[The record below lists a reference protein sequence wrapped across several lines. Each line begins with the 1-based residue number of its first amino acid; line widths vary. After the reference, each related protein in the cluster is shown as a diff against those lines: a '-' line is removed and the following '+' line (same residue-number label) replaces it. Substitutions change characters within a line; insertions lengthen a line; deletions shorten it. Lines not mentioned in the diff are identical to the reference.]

1 MSGRD
6 ADLAYLRARLARV
19 EDRVRLLVLH
29 RQTDDP
35 APDDPFR
42 GLYVSD
48 DTAARLVA
56 PPQADPD
63 LSSADLTQVEERGDA
78 LESEGH
84 QLLLRRLARAAGLDD
99 LDVDLVLTTLLP
111 DLDSRF
117 ERLYGYLNDDVS
129 RRRATIGLALAVVG
143 AAPDDAE
150 ARARLSPSGAL
161 MRRGL
166 LRVED
171 EDRPYLTRALR
182 VPDRVTA
189 HVLGHEEP
197 GPELAPYLLDA
208 HPYPV
213 PLATRVGR
221 ALSSGTRLLHLRE
234 YAPGTGAS
242 VAAAALAEVGL
253 GAVVLDLTRVQE
265 NPAPVEVLRSACRE
279 AIFADAGLV
288 AGPVEALARAVP
300 EALRALTTADIP
312 VILTGHDSWDPH
324 WAAAT
329 PLSMAVTPLDPAE
342 RAGVWAHYLGPDLG
356 ALDGVAKHLALAPA
370 QVASAVAAAR
380 VAAAADGTP
389 LGPDHLRLGVQA
401 QNAAGLERLAR
412 RIEPEVDWEDLVVTP
427 AVRTAL
433 GAVTA
438 RARHRHTVLTTWRM
452 RRGGGRGIGIS
463 ALFAGDSGTGK
474 TMAAEVIAR
483 DLGLDLYTVNLA
495 TVVDKY
501 IGETEK
507 NLERIFTEAAGVNAV
522 LFFDEADAVFGKRSA
537 VKDAHDRY
545 ANIESA
551 YLLQRLESFDGLA
564 VLATNLRANIDEA
577 FTRRLDAIIDF
588 PAPGE
593 ELRRELWA
601 RCLAPPLPVAD
612 DLDLEFC
619 ARSFELAG
627 GDIRSASTT
636 AAYLAA
642 AQDRPVGMGDVVA
655 AVQQEYR
662 KLGRLVLERE
672 FGDYLGL
679 LR

>member
-1 MSGRD
+1 MSGGD
-6 ADLAYLRARLARV
+6 PDLAYLHARLARI
-19 EDRVRLLVLH
+19 EDRVRSLVQH
-29 RQTDDP
+29 RQIDDP

-48 DTAARLVA
+48 DTAIRLVA
-56 PPQADPD
+56 PPAAAPAPD
-63 LSSADLTQVEERGDA
+63 VAGLGQSEDVGDH

-84 QLLLRRLARAAGLDD
+84 QLRLHRLGRTAGLDD
-99 LDVDLVLTTLLP
+99 LDLDLVLATLLP

-129 RRRATIGLALAVVG
+129 RRRATVGLALAVVG
-143 AAPDDAE
+143 APPDDAE
-150 ARARLSPSGAL
+150 ARARLMRSGRL
-161 MRRGL
+161 VSRGL
-166 LRVED
+166 LCVED
-171 EDRPYLTRALR
+171 EDRPFLTRALR

-189 HVLGHEEP
+189 HLLGHQEP
-197 GPELAPYLLDA
+197 APELVPYLLGP
-208 HPYPV
+208 HPFPV

-221 ALSSGTRLLHLRE
+221 ALDSGTLLLHLRE
-234 YAPGTGAS
+234 HALGTGAS

-253 GAVVLDLTRVQE
+253 GAVVLDLTRVAE
-265 NPAPVEVLRSACRE
+265 HPAPGDLLRAACRE
-279 AIFADAGLV
+279 ALFADAGLV
-288 AGPVEALARAVP
+288 AGPVETLAGTAP
-300 EALRALTTADIP
+300 EVLHALTTADLP
-312 VILTGHDSWDPH
+312 VILTGLASWDPR
-324 WAAAT
+324 WAAAS
-329 PLSMAVTPLDPAE
+329 PLSLAVTPLEPTE
-342 RAGVWAHYLGPDLG
+342 RARVWARYLGPDLG
-356 ALDGVAKHLALAPA
+356 ALDGLAEHLALAPA
-370 QVASAVAAAR
+370 QVAGAVTAAR
-380 VAAAADGTP
+380 TAALAEGSP
-389 LGPDHLRLGVQA
+389 LGPEHVRLGVQA

-412 RIEPEVDWEDLVVTP
+412 RIVPEVGWDDLVVTP

-433 GAVTA
+433 DAVAA

-452 RRGGGRGIGIS
+452 RRGGGRGVGIT

-474 TMAAEVIAR
+474 TMAAEVIAQ

-522 LFFDEADAVFGKRSA
+522 LFFDEADSVFGKRSA

-588 PAPGE
+588 PAPTE

-601 RCLAPPLPVAD
+601 RCLAPPLPVTG
-612 DLDLEFC
+612 DLDLDFC

-642 AQDRPVGMGDVVA
+642 AEEHPVGMGHVVA
-655 AVQQEYR
+655 AVRQEYR

-672 FGDYLGL
+672 FGDYLEL
-679 LR
+679 LP

>member
-1 MSGRD
+1 MTAAGP
-6 ADLAYLRARLARV
+6 DLQYLRARLALL
-19 EDRVRLLVLH
+19 EDRVRTLVRH
-29 RQTDDP
+29 RQADDP
-35 APDDPFR
+35 EPDDPFR

-48 DTAARLVA
+48 EAAARLLA
-56 PPQADPD
+56 PVPSGPDADDAGRRAVQA
-63 LSSADLTQVEERGDA
+63 LGDE
-78 LESEGH
+78 LEAGGH
-84 QLLLRRLARAAGLDD
+84 PLLLRRLAGTAGLDD
-99 LDVDLVLTTLLP
+99 LDLDLVLTTLLP

-129 RRRATIGLALAVVG
+129 RRRATTGLALEVVG
-143 AAPDDAE
+143 AAPEDAG
-150 ARARLSPSGAL
+150 ARARLGPASPL
-161 MRRGL
+161 VRLGL

-171 EDRPYLTRALR
+171 EDRPFLTRALR

-189 HVLGHEEP
+189 HLLGHP
-197 GPELAPYLLDA
+197 DPAPELVPYLLEA

-213 PLATRVGR
+213 PLATRLSR
-221 ALSSGTRLLHLRE
+221 ALGSGARLLHLRE
-234 YAPGTGAS
+234 HAPGTGAS
-242 VAAAALAEVGL
+242 VAAAGLAEAGL
-253 GAVVLDLTRVQE
+253 GTVAIDLTRVPE
-265 NPAPVEVLRSACRE
+265 HPAPVELLRSARRE
-279 AIFADAGLV
+279 ALFGGAGLV
-288 AGPVEALARAVP
+288 AGPVEVLAAAAP
-300 EALRALTTADIP
+300 EALRVLTTAEVP
-312 VILTGHDSWDPH
+312 VLLTGHDSWDPR
-324 WAAAT
+324 WAGGT
-329 PLSMAVTPLDPAE
+329 PLSLTVTPLEPAD
-342 RAGVWAHYLGPDLG
+342 RARVWARYLDSDIG
-356 ALDGVAKHLALAPA
+356 ALDGVAEHLALAPA
-370 QVASAVAAAR
+370 QVARAVAAAR
-380 VAAAADGTP
+380 TAAAADGTP
-389 LGPDHLRLGVQA
+389 LRPEHLRLGVQA

-412 RIEPEVDWEDLVVTP
+412 RIEPEVGWDDLVVTP
-427 AVRTAL
+427 AVATAL
-433 GAVTA
+433 RDVTA

-452 RRGGGRGIGIS
+452 RRGGGRGVGIT

-474 TMAAEVIAR
+474 TMAAEVIAG

-501 IGETEK
+501 VGETEK

-522 LFFDEADAVFGKRSA
+522 LFFDEADAVFGKRSS

-588 PAPGE
+588 PAPTE

-601 RCLAPPLPVAD
+601 RCLAAPLPVAD
-612 DLDLEFC
+612 DLDLGFC

-627 GDIRSASTT
+627 GDIRAASTT

-642 AQDRPVGMGDVVA
+642 AAGRPVGMGELVA

-672 FGDYLGL
+672 FGDYLTL